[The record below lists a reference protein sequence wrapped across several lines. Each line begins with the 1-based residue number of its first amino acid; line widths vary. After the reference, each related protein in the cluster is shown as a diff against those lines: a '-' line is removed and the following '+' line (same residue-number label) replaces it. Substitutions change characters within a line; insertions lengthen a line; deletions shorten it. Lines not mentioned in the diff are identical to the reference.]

1 MSNYEDRG
9 ILTPFIS
16 NIKVSMSG
24 SVDYSYEISE
34 NKAIINKISNNVEN
48 LSIPNEVLN
57 IYSYDSKIVG
67 ENVEVIKID

>member
-9 ILTPFIS
+9 ILTSFIS